1 MVPQVSADPA
11 GIIDYPRR
19 LEHNQLYFAFG
30 GGVGRFGTNFT
41 VFHLNNTTIWIDV
54 GSGFANH
61 HTPGMDKN
69 LPNRQ
74 LLLGFPPTA
83 IFLTHGHEDH
93 IGALPHLTEVIPAGT
108 PLFASPFTTALV
120 TARLKDRG
128 IDPARWNFRL
138 IEQDSDVEIGPFRVS
153 TFFMPHSIPQCFSVG
168 LEAVLPEGKKRI
180 YFSSDF
186 KMRGSEVR
194 HKVQNIKK
202 FAPVDFLFV
211 DSTGS
216 LHEGETT
223 DEREVDE
230 SLERLIARTPGRI
243 FITTFASQVERI
255 KNIVRIASGLARP
268 VGFLGRSLKAQWEAA
283 FISREVAA
291 PLHLQKP
298 PSYTSQNAV
307 WLVAGCQADKN
318 SSFSR
323 LTHGTLAKV
332 RLKAGDTLVYSASMI
347 PGNEGKIYEAL
358 NLAADA
364 GVRVVGVSGDTR
376 VHASGHGKRGDIER
390 LISYLKPRHIL
401 PVHGDPLHFHAFLDF
416 IDQKKLAV
424 TVTEG
429 HRIYALGDAPVLVES
444 VPDETCLVEAGEI
457 HFDTTL
463 YRERNHLAEQGICFV
478 ALEADRFAVSA
489 VSYVGVMSGQFE
501 KTMAPRLLVAAQQA
515 AIAAAQSASNNRE
528 KKLRDFLGKLHEELI
543 GKNPYIKIVTLRD
556 SLNSLKSPAEGSIEP
571 PVVSGLSRAESRGVE
586 PPVVRGI
593 EPPVVSGVE
602 P

>member
-11 GIIDYPRR
+11 GIVDYPRR
-19 LEHNQLYFAFG
+19 LVKDQLYFAFG

-41 VFHLNNTTIWIDV
+41 VFHLNGVTIWIDV

-93 IGALPHLTEVIPAGT
+93 IGALPHLTEVIPVGT
-108 PLFASPFTTALV
+108 PIFASPFTTALV

-128 IDPARWNFRL
+128 IDPARWDFRL
-138 IEQDSDVEIGPFRVS
+138 IEQDSDIEIGPFRVS

-168 LEAVLPEGKKRI
+168 LEASLPQGKKRI

-230 SLERLIARTPGRI
+230 SLERLISRIPGRI

-255 KNIVRIASGLARP
+255 KNIVRIASGLSRP
-268 VGFLGRSLKAQWEAA
+268 VGFLGRSLKSQWEAA

-358 NLAADA
+358 NLAADV

-401 PVHGDPLHFHAFLDF
+401 PVHGDPLHFHAFIDF
-416 IDQKKLAV
+416 IDQKKLPV

-429 HRIYALGDAPVLVES
+429 HR
-444 VPDETCLVEAGEI
+444 
-457 HFDTTL
+457 
-463 YRERNHLAEQGICFV
+463 
-478 ALEADRFAVSA
+478 
-489 VSYVGVMSGQFE
+489 
-501 KTMAPRLLVAAQQA
+501 
-515 AIAAAQSASNNRE
+515 
-528 KKLRDFLGKLHEELI
+528 
-543 GKNPYIKIVTLRD
+543 
-556 SLNSLKSPAEGSIEP
+556 
-571 PVVSGLSRAESRGVE
+571 
-586 PPVVRGI
+586 
-593 EPPVVSGVE
+593 
-602 P
+602 